1 MVPGG
6 PISLNGEIET
16 TAKPAPEYGQHSEEI
31 LLELG
36 YSWEEIATMREAGAV

>member
-1 MVPGG
+1 MVPGA

-16 TAKPAPEYGQHSEEI
+16 KAKPAPEYGQHSEEI

-36 YSWEEIATMREAGAV
+36 FSWEEIAAMREAGAV